1 VRVIKLGAVIPILL
15 LIPVAYMLGTFP
27 SAVLIAR
34 SRGIDITTTG
44 SGNPGASNVGRL
56 LGRKLGVLVF
66 ILDGLKGAI
75 SVGVGFLIAGYAGAL
90 ALACAAVV
98 GHVFPVTRKFK
109 GGKGVATAGGGMIAL
124 YPLLGIAMTL
134 LWLVTAKVTKKASLG
149 SLAIAIGLPVS
160 QIIIGRPT
168 GEVLTGVGLC
178 AFVVWRHIPN
188 LKRLVAGNET
198 SLKTK

>member
-1 VRVIKLGAVIPILL
+1 MEKVIAILL
-15 LIPVAYMLGTFP
+15 LMPVAYMLGTFP

-34 SRGIDITTTG
+34 SRGIDITSSG

-66 ILDGLKGAI
+66 VLDGLKGAI
-75 SVGVGFLIAGYAGAL
+75 SVGIGFWIAGYAGAL

-124 YPLLGIAMTL
+124 YPVLGIAMTL
-134 LWLVTAKVTKKASLG
+134 LWLVTAKLTKKASLS
-149 SLAIAIGLPVS
+149 SLAIAIGLPVT
-160 QIIIGRPT
+160 QIIIGRPA

-178 AFVVWRHIPN
+178 AFVVWRHVPN
-188 LKRLVAGNET
+188 LKRLFAGNET

>member
-1 VRVIKLGAVIPILL
+1 
-15 LIPVAYMLGTFP
+15 
-27 SAVLIAR
+27 
-34 SRGIDITTTG
+34 
-44 SGNPGASNVGRL
+44 
-56 LGRKLGVLVF
+56 
-66 ILDGLKGAI
+66 
-75 SVGVGFLIAGYAGAL
+75 
-90 ALACAAVV
+90 
-98 GHVFPVTRKFK
+98 
-109 GGKGVATAGGGMIAL
+109 MIAL

-134 LWLVTAKVTKKASLG
+134 LWLFTAKVTKKASLG

>member
-1 VRVIKLGAVIPILL
+1 LDEVIAILL

-34 SRGIDITTTG
+34 SRGIDITATG

-75 SVGVGFLIAGYAGAL
+75 SVGVGFLIAGYVGAL